1 MDTKIRALTSSGITS
16 GLVFQALGRVSIVN
30 QIPRRNIV
38 YCLGRSIKSWETS
51 IIVHRLV
58 YSLSNM
64 WGLMGYKNNVD
75 TPQETEWTSEQ
86 YIQKYVHEN
95 ENTLFPSLCSP
106 LSSLGAGPTRYMSA
120 EFNFLI
126 PSEWP
131 AHGVV
136 STCPSG
142 SHCCTMLVHM
152 LHQLLSFILIYKYNC
167 SATLIFEPHLYQ
179 GLNM

>member
-75 TPQETEWTSEQ
+75 RVNKWTIYTEICAWKWKYLVSFPLFSSLLFRRRSNSVYERR
-86 YIQKYVHEN
+86 IQFSHPIRMTCPWCGVHLSIWIPLLHHASSYASST
-95 ENTLFPSLCSP
+95 TLFY
-106 LSSLGAGPTRYMSA
+106 T
-120 EFNFLI
+120 NI
-126 PSEWP
+126 
-131 AHGVV
+131 
-136 STCPSG
+136 
-142 SHCCTMLVHM
+142 
-152 LHQLLSFILIYKYNC
+152 
-167 SATLIFEPHLYQ
+167 
-179 GLNM
+179 